1 MKLSV
6 RPGGDVCRIYGSA
19 NDAALLRYGKALTAC
34 RTAILERTQR
44 AADLGQDPAGA
55 VESLEMLRAQL
66 HTEIDHMIDTA
77 ELEYPS
83 LHRLIF
89 RAPPYGG
96 ST

>member
-19 NDAALLRYGKALTAC
+19 NDAALLRYG
-34 RTAILERTQR
+34 
-44 AADLGQDPAGA
+44 QDPAGA
-55 VESLEMLRAQL
+55 VESLEILRAQL
-66 HTEIDHMIDTA
+66 HTEIDHMIDAA

-83 LHRLIF
+83 LHRRIF